1 MNIGL
6 SCPILWTGHVYSII
20 SNFLFICVSYLDVYS
35 PMFIYFLFYA
45 YIYGLFVAVT
55 CIFLASNSAIFC
67 QENRS
72 GYIGVCKN
80 YKIKDLR
87 KTKSKISEIL
97 NLSSLLTYKM
107 DLFSVR
113 VLVLMSRTSHKRDF
127 SFFKCR
133 KKILASLESQ
143 YKRDPH

>member
-67 QENRS
+67 QENTS

-80 YKIKDLR
+80 YKIIINTKSKKSEIQNQR
-87 KTKSKISEIL
+87 NQKIKSKISQLQNQRYQKYKISQFCSHTKWICFYSENIL
-97 NLSSLLTYKM
+97 K
-107 DLFSVR
+107 
-113 VLVLMSRTSHKRDF
+113 KR
-127 SFFKCR
+127 
-133 KKILASLESQ
+133 L
-143 YKRDPH
+143 